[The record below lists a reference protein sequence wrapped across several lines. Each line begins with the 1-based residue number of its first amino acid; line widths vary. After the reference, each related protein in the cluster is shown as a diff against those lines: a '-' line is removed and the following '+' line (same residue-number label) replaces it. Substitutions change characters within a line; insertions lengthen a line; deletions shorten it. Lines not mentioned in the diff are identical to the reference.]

1 MTCAGVRPDAR
12 NSAVPYL
19 LKYAT
24 DAEAVHDALPAE
36 ASSQLTNLLADVCED
51 PLGHSIPYGE
61 DDPYVRMI
69 ITDHAFAVILIGH
82 VMKTVTVL
90 QISYM
95 G

>member
-1 MTCAGVRPDAR
+1 MTYR
-12 NSAVPYL
+12 
-19 LKYAT
+19 LKY
-24 DAEAVHDALPAE
+24 DPSAEAVHDALPVE
-36 ASSQLTNLLADVCED
+36 ASGQLTQAFADVCQD

-61 DDPYVRMI
+61 DDPYVRMVLA
-69 ITDHAFAVILIGH
+69 DQAFAVILIGH

>member
-1 MTCAGVRPDAR
+1 
-12 NSAVPYL
+12 VPYRL
-19 LKYAT
+19 TYDAT
-24 DAEAVHDALPAE
+24 AEAVHDALPSQAAE
-36 ASSQLTNLLADVCED
+36 QFTRVLADVCED

-69 ITDHAFAVILIGH
+69 VTDHAFAVILIGH
-82 VMKTVTVL
+82 VMKTLTVL